1 MWGGDY
7 FNMQE
12 LEPQRNLPQ
21 IYADH
26 RRLKTTPLT
35 TKDTKEH
42 GGKAAS
48 KKTLPLINGKP
59 GQVKLINTIRNKAK
73 NFNRRG
79 RKGTQRKID
88 SRKIE
93 RNKIS
98 RRISTA

>member
-48 KKTLPLINGKP
+48 KKPY
-59 GQVKLINTIRNKAK
+59 R
-73 NFNRRG
+73 
-79 RKGTQRKID
+79 
-88 SRKIE
+88 
-93 RNKIS
+93 
-98 RRISTA
+98 

>member
-42 GGKAAS
+42 GRKAAS
-48 KKTLPLINGKP
+48 KNLTADQRQAGTGKTDKH
-59 GQVKLINTIRNKAK
+59 
-73 NFNRRG
+73 
-79 RKGTQRKID
+79 D
-88 SRKIE
+88 SEQSQKF
-93 RNKIS
+93 
-98 RRISTA
+98 